1 MEEVTEEDQED
12 VAVAVAVGVV
22 EDIHIIS
29 HIMMEVSPMCSSR
42 GVLWVLAVALV
53 EDIGITVVVVMGM
66 EIITVIV
73 EIGNMVVDMI
83 VKMVNGDQSMI
94 IGVNTMEVAV
104 DLDLLISK
112 ALDTIIIIVIMST
125 NADNRDHVDT

>member
-1 MEEVTEEDQED
+1 MEEATEKDQEGVGVG
-12 VAVAVAVGVV
+12 VAAGVV
-22 EDIHIIS
+22 ED
-29 HIMMEVSPMCSSR
+29 MEVSPMSSSR

-94 IGVNTMEVAV
+94 IGVKTVEVAV
-104 DLDLLISK
+104 DLDLLLSK
-112 ALDTIIIIVIMST
+112 VLEMIVIIVIVST

>member
-1 MEEVTEEDQED
+1 MEEATEKDQEGVGVG
-12 VAVAVAVGVV
+12 VAAGVV
-22 EDIHIIS
+22 ED
-29 HIMMEVSPMCSSR
+29 MEVSPMSSSR

-83 VKMVNGDQSMI
+83 MKMVNGDQSMI
-94 IGVNTMEVAV
+94 IGMEVAV
-104 DLDLLISK
+104 DLDRLLSK
-112 ALDTIIIIVIMST
+112 VLDMIVIIVIMST